1 MTNKNQK
8 NKKQNTKNYSHHLL
22 ATTITIYIITAILNP
37 EKTIESIQYVIN
49 TTKRIIPIFILVI
62 IFMGLSN
69 YLLDKEKVT
78 KYVGKK
84 SGIKGYLIAITTGI
98 ISHGPIYAWYNLLAN
113 LKQKGMKNGLIAI
126 FLYNRAIKIPLLP
139 MLIYYFGL
147 KYSITLLTT
156 MIIASI
162 IQGKLI
168 DTIIPN
174 PTNQETKPKK

>member
-22 ATTITIYIITAILNP
+22 ATIITIYIISAILNP
-37 EKTIESIQYVIN
+37 TKTTESIQYVLN
-49 TTKRIIPIFILVI
+49 TIKKIIPILIIVI

-69 YLLDKEKVT
+69 YFLNPKKVT
-78 KYVGKK
+78 KYVGEG

-98 ISHGPIYAWYNLLAN
+98 ISHGPIYVWYDLLAN
-113 LKQKGMKNGLIAI
+113 LKQKGMKNGLIAV

-147 KYSITLLTT
+147 KYSITLLIT
-156 MIIASI
+156 MMIASI
-162 IQGKLI
+162 IQAKII
-168 DTIIPN
+168 DTIIQK
-174 PTNQETKPKK
+174 PTNKKPKPNK